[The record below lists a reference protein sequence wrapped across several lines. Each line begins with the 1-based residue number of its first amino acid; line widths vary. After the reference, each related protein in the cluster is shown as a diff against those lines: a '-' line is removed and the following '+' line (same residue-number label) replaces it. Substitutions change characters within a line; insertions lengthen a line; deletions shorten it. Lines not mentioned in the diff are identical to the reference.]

1 MSPANWMSGG
11 RAETSRSRYGHA
23 LDDNQVRRPLPR
35 FTQDFVRL
43 ALAENGLDPA
53 IDGRYCR
60 ANSCSCC
67 RVAATVAL
75 WLGVA
80 CYVVALLLARQL
92 ARPA

>member
-1 MSPANWMSGG
+1 MFAG

-60 ANSCSCC
+60 ANSCSCFVSPPRSPSKALDIEGDAHH
-67 RVAATVAL
+67 RVLAAR
-75 WLGVA
+75 G
-80 CYVVALLLARQL
+80 
-92 ARPA
+92 